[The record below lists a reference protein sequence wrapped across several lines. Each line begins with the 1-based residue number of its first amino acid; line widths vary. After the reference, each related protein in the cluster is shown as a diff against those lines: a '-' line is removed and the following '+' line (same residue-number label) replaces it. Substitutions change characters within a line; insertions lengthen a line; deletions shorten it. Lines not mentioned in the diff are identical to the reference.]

1 LIPEETTEPVDYE
14 TLEDNEPKI
23 PYEEILPPQGLQDEI
38 GAVVNAHLDDAN
50 AQIES
55 YKSKAKD
62 AYDQWFEDNPQ
73 VGDFIQSTKE
83 YYEDFQEVFDETR
96 EIAEGI
102 FEETQE
108 VFDETRDIVEQGVE
122 EVTSVTADFL
132 APAERIPYLVLP
144 DPLPHGQPPITILIE
159 AEIFA
164 HYEPDTLRAGAEYF
178 FRKAQ
183 VYAEIVVT
191 ANGSVRAISDM
202 MNQIDPEPPY
212 NHSFRVGAE
221 QWAVNFE
228 NYPYQRDLQKL
239 NRPLST
245 ILVLDHSK
253 KPYQKFQENVIILPK
268 QIWWAD
274 DEDTDLFDLVPFIK
288 YISEQV
294 AKKQDIRDVLPH
306 YESIDPSALVR
317 HVMREQAA
325 AGPRGRVT
333 RVDQQPF

>member
-1 LIPEETTEPVDYE
+1 
-14 TLEDNEPKI
+14 
-23 PYEEILPPQGLQDEI
+23 
-38 GAVVNAHLDDAN
+38 
-50 AQIES
+50 
-55 YKSKAKD
+55 
-62 AYDQWFEDNPQ
+62 
-73 VGDFIQSTKE
+73 
-83 YYEDFQEVFDETR
+83 
-96 EIAEGI
+96 
-102 FEETQE
+102 
-108 VFDETRDIVEQGVE
+108 
-122 EVTSVTADFL
+122 
-132 APAERIPYLVLP
+132 
-144 DPLPHGQPPITILIE
+144 
-159 AEIFA
+159 
-164 HYEPDTLRAGAEYF
+164 
-178 FRKAQ
+178 
-183 VYAEIVVT
+183 
-191 ANGSVRAISDM
+191 M

-239 NRPLST
+239 NRPLCMFLAPSRLFDSFILAFRDPPSPSGTHRRSPSEPTWLLCACSDSLVLAT

-288 YISEQV
+288 CTFLVPSGPRSCSRGCWSFFLRVPGLPEASLCAKLIRFCLDISEQV